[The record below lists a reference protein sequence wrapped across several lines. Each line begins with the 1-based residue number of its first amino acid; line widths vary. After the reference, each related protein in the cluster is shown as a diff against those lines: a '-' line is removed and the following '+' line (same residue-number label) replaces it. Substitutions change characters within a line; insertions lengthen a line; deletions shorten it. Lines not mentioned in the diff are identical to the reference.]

1 MKKSTVAIISVI
13 CTIAICVGVFLVTD
27 YFSKRDGRTQESREL
42 IVREE
47 LGADFVICEEKING
61 IIYVAFEFPNGRI
74 GVTGFEPEGDKYKTS
89 GLHSQYSNADVPNV
103 HDVIWEYADI
113 IFFNKPDLDYV
124 ELTYKVIDYN
134 AKEIEVTER
143 IEYEKEKQILYAKR
157 PQYEEPIA
165 MTFFDKNGK
174 KYEFVDESEHPNGCY
189 IKK

>member
-13 CTIAICVGVFLVTD
+13 CTIAICVGVFFVTD
-27 YFSKRDGRTQESREL
+27 YFSKRDGRTRESREL
-42 IVREE
+42 ILQEE
-47 LGADFVICEEKING
+47 YDADFVIEEYKTEDA
-61 IIYVAFEFPNGRI
+61 IYTAFECLNGRM
-74 GVTGFEPEGDKYKTS
+74 GVAKFNLEKNKYRWGSTR
-89 GLHSQYSNADVPNV
+89 YADNDVPNV
-103 HDVIWEYADI
+103 QKVLWEYADI